1 MSRAHRLVLATP
13 RLYYKQIGDVAGGLR
28 RPVSDMPEIIT
39 AGGDRGAG
47 ADRCYHQLTTHMR

>member
-1 MSRAHRLVLATP
+1 MVRLVLATP

-47 ADRCYHQLTTHMR
+47 ADRC